1 MATPVAYGSSQ
12 ARDWIEAAAAG
23 DWTHILMNTSQVCYC
38 WATMG
43 TPLLLLY
50 DIFFKVLPTLA
61 SKAQLK
67 YDQYPFPFP
76 ELKW

>member
-1 MATPVAYGSSQ
+1 
-12 ARDWIEAAAAG
+12 
-23 DWTHILMNTSQVCYC
+23 
-38 WATMG
+38 MG

-76 ELKW
+76 ELK